1 MSVRIAILVE
11 GATEQAFIPKVREFL
26 KARLPLGTMPK
37 LDIVPCDG
45 RVPTADKLR
54 RIVGNLLSG
63 KNAADAVIA
72 LTDVYTGTR
81 EFAGAQDAK
90 DRMREWVGEEP
101 RFYPHVALH
110 DFEAWLLPFWSEIQ
124 TLAGSA
130 RAVPGVH
137 PENVNHDRPPAHR
150 LQEVFRTGSKGK
162 AYVKPRDA
170 ARILRGVDLGVAAI

>member
-1 MSVRIAILVE
+1 M
-11 GATEQAFIPKVREFL
+11 F
-26 KARLPLGTMPK
+26 
-37 LDIVPCDG
+37 
-45 RVPTADKLR
+45 
-54 RIVGNLLSG
+54 
-63 KNAADAVIA
+63 
-72 LTDVYTGTR
+72 
-81 EFAGAQDAK
+81 AK
-90 DRMREWVGEEP
+90 DMMREWVGEEP